1 VTRAVYLHEIED
13 AERRA
18 LRLDRI
24 DTEFGAALD
33 A

>member
-18 LRLDRI
+18 LTRERI
-24 DTEFGAALD
+24 DKEFGAALD